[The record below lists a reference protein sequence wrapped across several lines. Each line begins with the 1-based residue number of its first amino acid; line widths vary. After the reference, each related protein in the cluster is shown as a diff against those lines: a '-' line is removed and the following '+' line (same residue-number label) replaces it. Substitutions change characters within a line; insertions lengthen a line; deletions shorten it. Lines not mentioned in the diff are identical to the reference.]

1 MYRRK
6 FYTTSKRF
14 GIGPKGRR
22 KWDLVVVHLGGHVPY
37 ILREEVEHYVLTG
50 ETFID
55 GIMAEEFMRSYKN
68 Q

>member
-1 MYRRK
+1 M
-6 FYTTSKRF
+6 
-14 GIGPKGRR
+14 
-22 KWDLVVVHLGGHVPY
+22 VHLGGRVPY